1 MDVNCLDFPTSYL
14 NTLRGG
20 QQRPGEVGVIQAVE
34 LSRWLYTFHVK
45 AVASKDIDGISLFM
59 VDCRVAIQ
67 TWFKNKA
74 SKIGLCAMK
83 RVFRAIFV
91 SLKKIFFTMWFC
103 IVITISGASVS
114 YWHYERLQKPV
125 GGVPV
130 WGAMVQFPDWGL
142 NSSKWWLKPFS
153 GE

>member
-91 SLKKIFFTMWFC
+91 SLKKNFFHNVILYCYNNKRC
-103 IVITISGASVS
+103 ISELLTLWKASKTCRWCASVGGNGPVS
-114 YWHYERLQKPV
+114 RLRV
-125 GGVPV
+125 E
-130 WGAMVQFPDWGL
+130 
-142 NSSKWWLKPFS
+142 LK
-153 GE
+153 

>member
-1 MDVNCLDFPTSYL
+1 MEETGQGLHRREMTQQESRNYLSKVDGWMDVNCLDFPTSYL

-67 TWFKNKA
+67 T
-74 SKIGLCAMK
+74 
-83 RVFRAIFV
+83 
-91 SLKKIFFTMWFC
+91 
-103 IVITISGASVS
+103 
-114 YWHYERLQKPV
+114 
-125 GGVPV
+125 
-130 WGAMVQFPDWGL
+130 
-142 NSSKWWLKPFS
+142 
-153 GE
+153 

>member
-1 MDVNCLDFPTSYL
+1 MEETGQGLHRREMTQQESRSYLSKVDGWMSTSYL

-67 TWFKNKA
+67 T
-74 SKIGLCAMK
+74 
-83 RVFRAIFV
+83 
-91 SLKKIFFTMWFC
+91 
-103 IVITISGASVS
+103 
-114 YWHYERLQKPV
+114 
-125 GGVPV
+125 
-130 WGAMVQFPDWGL
+130 
-142 NSSKWWLKPFS
+142 
-153 GE
+153 